1 MPNMTKAGKYLNSM
15 ESQPGADST
24 GSGKTLISIA
34 QFRPVKWHENR
45 VTLHPYRWSGFKLYE
60 QKAEKMKNY
69 QRLIMLGWGGILI
82 LIIVLFLKRALSS

>member
-1 MPNMTKAGKYLNSM
+1 MPMAGKCLNSI
-15 ESQPGADST
+15 ESQPEADPT
-24 GSGKTLISIA
+24 GSGKTLISIG

-60 QKAEKMKNY
+60 QKAEKMNNY

-82 LIIVLFLKRALSS
+82 LIIVLFVKKALSS